1 MNVNEALSRDITA
14 PGLLVPCIE
23 LKVVKPIVMNNPFTE
38 FQADEAPKNGGTF
51 SAAIAYEDSTTRD
64 RALETCDRLMQ
75 KFWTD
80 VEFEF
85 SWWRFDFLRDKG
97 IFKAAVEA
105 AARSDL
111 IMISAHAAR
120 QLPEAVQDWIET
132 WLGRRERGTG
142 VLAAMI
148 GIGEDAL
155 KGWTPIHVYLR
166 EAAQRAN
173 MDYLPQ
179 VLDAPQDR
187 LDGSIEKI
195 ARRAE
200 EVTSLLDSI
209 LHRPPIASHWGIN
222 E

>member
-1 MNVNEALSRDITA
+1 
-14 PGLLVPCIE
+14 
-23 LKVVKPIVMNNPFTE
+23 
-38 FQADEAPKNGGTF
+38 
-51 SAAIAYEDSTTRD
+51 
-64 RALETCDRLMQ
+64 
-75 KFWTD
+75 
-80 VEFEF
+80 
-85 SWWRFDFLRDKG
+85 
-97 IFKAAVEA
+97 
-105 AARSDL
+105 
-111 IMISAHAAR
+111 MISAHAAR